1 MKWITKGFISHYTH
15 KSCQYINRD
24 KMQKI
29 EKHKK
34 GKIEDLKQ
42 RNFELVQCQS
52 ATAISHELL

>member
-1 MKWITKGFISHYTH
+1 
-15 KSCQYINRD
+15 
-24 KMQKI
+24 MQKI

-52 ATAISHELL
+52 ATAISHELLWL